1 MNTLPMDGYTKNGT
15 QPEVKISPKGSIGLN
30 AGDKKGM
37 LEHN

>member
-30 AGDKKGM
+30 SGDKKGM